1 MTQAVLVFSF
11 PEPQDS
17 ISLGLIIEAAKKVFD
32 NMPEMK
38 IHLGIR
44 DAADSVIAVFNPLH
58 EEESN
63 LVKHARAELEL
74 IGEDPEFAKS
84 LIEAVRAF
92 SSFGH
97 SGGSQQV
104 GVSMLME
111 LLNFKNLGPLTDNPD
126 EWMRHEENV
135 WPEPGGVWQNKR
147 NGEAFSKDGGKT
159 YTLLSEKQK
168 DPALVKIHHSA
179 KFGEEE

>member
-11 PEPQDS
+11 PEPKDS

-38 IHLGIR
+38 IHMGINTVAE
-44 DAADSVIAVFNPLH
+44 DVIAIFSPLH
-58 EEESN
+58 EEEPQ
-63 LVKHARAELEL
+63 LVQHARRELEL
-74 IGEDPEFAKS
+74 IGQMEEDPEFTKS
-84 LIEAVRAF
+84 LIKAVQGF
-92 SSFGH
+92 SSYGH

-104 GVSMLME
+104 AVSMLME

-126 EWMRHEENV
+126 EWAHHTEEV

-147 NGEAFSKDGGKT
+147 NGEAFSTDGGKT
-159 YTLLSEKQK
+159 YTLLSESEK
-168 DPALVKIHHSA
+168 PIHYSA